1 MFTSCIRIYKLLTSW
16 QGKSTETKQIQSKVK
31 ETKTNKNDAKREK
44 WLLTVNNFFADKKYN
59 LLTLSPFAIRNQV
72 KRKRKKKKKHD
83 EDERKIS
90 KKNCNKKI
98 AKQKSRDDELQ
109 WETMKKYD
117 KENKNGEEKN
127 KEITE
132 WTGLKHKTSMNM
144 Q

>member
-1 MFTSCIRIYKLLTSW
+1 M
-16 QGKSTETKQIQSKVK
+16 
-31 ETKTNKNDAKREK
+31 
-44 WLLTVNNFFADKKYN
+44 
-59 LLTLSPFAIRNQV
+59 LTLSPFAIRNQV
-72 KRKRKKKKKHD
+72 KRKRKKKIKHD

-132 WTGLKHKTSMNM
+132 
-144 Q
+144 